1 MRQQQLQRRG
11 DPLPIELRNGERA
24 GHGAELSR
32 QDAERYMFGAD
43 LPIPASERNLER
55 PV

>member
-11 DPLPIELRNGERA
+11 DPLPIETRDSERA
-24 GHGAELSR
+24 WHGADLSR
-32 QDAERYMFGAD
+32 QDAERYIVGAD